1 MVLAMSVKWIAF
13 CALLLAGCT
22 PVADPAPV
30 TVTAQYNGRQLAQDC
45 AGKDGWSDPAP
56 PAHVYGNVYTVGTC
70 GITSL
75 LITSENGHILIDG
88 ATKEAAAYITHNI
101 RKLGF
106 KPTDVK
112 YLLSSHEHMDH
123 IGGLAELKR
132 ITGAQ
137 MVART
142 EAKASLESGQYNQTD
157 PQKGSLPPFE
167 AIKVDK
173 IIVEGEL
180 VKIGALKIKA
190 LATPGHSPGG
200 TSWTWQSCDKGNCL
214 QFVYADSLGSV
225 SSDIYKFTDHPEYVA
240 IFRSSIDKV
249 ASLSPCDVLI
259 TPHPSQSRFFE
270 RLSGTEAL
278 VDTSGCKNYAL
289 AARDRLQSRLTKETS
304 Q

>member
-1 MVLAMSVKWIAF
+1 MFVKRIAF

-30 TVTAQYNGRQLAQDC
+30 TVAAQYNGRQLAQDC
-45 AGKDGWSDPAP
+45 AGRDGWSDPAP

-75 LITSENGHILIDG
+75 LITSKDGHILIDG
-88 ATKEAAAYITHNI
+88 ATKEAAAYIADNI

-225 SSDIYKFTDHPEYVA
+225 SSDTYKFTDHPEYVA